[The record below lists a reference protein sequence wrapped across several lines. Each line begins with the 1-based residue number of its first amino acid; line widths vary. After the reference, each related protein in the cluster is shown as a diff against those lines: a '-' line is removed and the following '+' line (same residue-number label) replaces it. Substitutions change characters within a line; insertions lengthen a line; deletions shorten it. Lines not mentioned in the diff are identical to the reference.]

1 MLLCSLHVKSTK
13 ACFVPCTTIPA
24 AITRPCFHIYV
35 VVFLSCFLA
44 LYSLDRLRHMSAI
57 SMFFVVFF
65 LFVILTCAKSAP
77 TVASGGV
84 TGASGVNNMVLIG
97 IRLFGI
103 TLHSVVIPQRSQ

>member
-1 MLLCSLHVKSTK
+1 
-13 ACFVPCTTIPA
+13 
-24 AITRPCFHIYV
+24 
-35 VVFLSCFLA
+35 
-44 LYSLDRLRHMSAI
+44 
-57 SMFFVVFF
+57 
-65 LFVILTCAKSAP
+65 LTCAKSAP